1 MDTQIKTVAR
11 PRQSWQARG
20 WTTGLKRTGLAAL
33 LACAFGGAHAA
44 PGVFSGDVVKIGIL
58 NDQSGLYADLAGL
71 GSVEAAKM
79 AIEEMGGTVAGKKI
93 ELVSGNHQNKADVG
107 AVIARAWFDKDG
119 VDMIADFSNSSV
131 AFAVQGLAAERGK
144 IAMIAAASSD
154 FTGKSCTATSAQWV
168 YNSYTNG
175 YGLAKVLTEQGY
187 NTWFLLTVDYAFG
200 HAFASDMKAAIKA
213 AGGTVVGEARHPL
226 NASDMSSFLLQAQ
239 ASKAKIIGLASAGA
253 DMTTAIKQ
261 AGEFGVTA
269 NQAPAA
275 PAVFLTDIHG
285 MGLKA
290 AQGLRFI
297 TAFYWD
303 RNERTREW
311 AKRFYQRRKAMPTM
325 TQAGVYSSVLH
336 YLKAVKAANT
346 NNAAEV
352 MKKMRELPVD
362 DMFAQNGRLR
372 EDGQMVH
379 DMFLVEVKKPSESK
393 VPWDYYKVLSTIP
406 GDKIF
411 KPLAQSDC
419 PLVKK

>member
-1 MDTQIKTVAR
+1 MTQRKPSPTPAKPPAKWRHAVK
-11 PRQSWQARG
+11 WL
-20 WTTGLKRTGLAAL
+20 GLTAS
-33 LACAFGGAHAA
+33 LACLFSNACAA
-44 PGVFSGDVVKIGIL
+44 PEAFSGDVVKIGIL
-58 NDQSGLYADLAGL
+58 NDQSGLYADLAGQ
-71 GSVEAAKM
+71 GSVEAARM
-79 AIEEMGGTVAGKKI
+79 AIEEMGGSVAGKKI
-93 ELVSGNHQNKADVG
+93 ELVFGNHQNKADVG
-107 AVIARAWFDKDG
+107 ALIARGWFDKDG

-131 AFAVQGLAAERGK
+131 GFAVQGLAAERGK

-187 NTWFLLTVDYAFG
+187 KSWFLLTVDYAFG
-200 HAFASDMKAAIKA
+200 HAFANDMKDAIKA
-213 AGGTVVGEARHPL
+213 AGGTIAGEARHPL

-239 ASKAKIIGLASAGA
+239 ASKASIIGLASAGA

-269 NQAPAA
+269 KQALAA
-275 PAVFLTDIHG
+275 PAVFITDIHG
-285 MGLKA
+285 MGLRA

-303 RNERTREW
+303 RNEQTRAW
-311 AKRFYQRRKAMPTM
+311 SQKFFQRRKAMPTM

-346 NNAAEV
+346 DNAAAV
-352 MKKMRELPVD
+352 MKKMRELPVN
-362 DMFAQNGRLR
+362 DMFAQNGHLR

-393 VPWDYYKVLSTIP
+393 GAWDYYKVIATIP

-419 PLVKK
+419 PLIKH

>member
-1 MDTQIKTVAR
+1 MTQRKPSPTPAKPPAR
-11 PRQSWQARG
+11 WRHAVKWL
-20 WTTGLKRTGLAAL
+20 GLTAS
-33 LACAFGGAHAA
+33 LACLFNNAHAA
-44 PGVFSGDVVKIGIL
+44 PEAFSGDVVKIGIL
-58 NDQSGLYADLAGL
+58 NDQSGLYADLAGQ
-71 GSVEAAKM
+71 GSVEAARM
-79 AIEEMGGTVAGKKI
+79 AIEEMGGSVAGKKI
-93 ELVSGNHQNKADVG
+93 ELVFGNHQNKADVG
-107 AVIARAWFDKDG
+107 ALIARGWFDKDG

-131 AFAVQGLAAERGK
+131 GFAVQGLAAERGK

-175 YGLAKVLTEQGY
+175 YGLAKVLTDQGY
-187 NTWFLLTVDYAFG
+187 KSWFLLTVDYAFG
-200 HAFASDMKAAIKA
+200 HAFANDMKDAIKA
-213 AGGTVVGEARHPL
+213 AGGTIAGEARHPL

-239 ASKAKIIGLASAGA
+239 ASKASIIGLASAGA

-269 NQAPAA
+269 KQALAA
-275 PAVFLTDIHG
+275 PAVFITDIHG

-303 RNERTREW
+303 RNEQTRAW
-311 AKRFYQRRKAMPTM
+311 SQKFFQRRKAMPTM

-346 NNAAEV
+346 DNAAAV
-352 MKKMRELPVD
+352 MKKMRELPVN
-362 DMFAQNGRLR
+362 DMFAQNGHLR

-393 VPWDYYKVLSTIP
+393 GAWDYYKVIATIP
-406 GDKIF
+406 GNKIF

-419 PLVKK
+419 PLIKH